1 MSLHQKSQYMRKSQ
15 VHVGFF
21 LKLDKVKSSN
31 CNTKVSGENNNV
43 SDTIIIS
50 WKDQPEEYIMAILIA
65 FHNTKLL
72 QASKSLEWGGGEQDL
87 VTEPMIIIIGGKLCL

>member
-1 MSLHQKSQYMRKSQ
+1 MSVHQKPQYMRKSQ

-50 WKDQPEEYIMAILIA
+50 WKDQRSIMAILIA

-72 QASKSLEWGGGEQDL
+72 QASKSLEWGGGERVL